1 MMNAAV
7 KINRDI
13 SSFFK
18 KAGLTALIVTGVL
31 FASKTL
37 NGYVKVE
44 PDQTYENCIVTTD
57 TEFIQ
62 HGKGKYPLYK
72 STIYFVK
79 VDQDIKE
86 DDEKDNE
93 DHIEGEEYEI
103 TNAFSIKEKG
113 TRKKK
118 DHLFNQNVPYSY
130 YKMFSNY
137 GSSRV
142 KFYKTSLGRSFPVSS
157 TVCSNAQA
165 EKEYRKLDPPVFW
178 YGLYILGIV
187 ASGISLLLSI
197 KTKRTAQIYEDAD
210 NSILGAPAPFDSKE
224 EALEYFW
231 TAKLQNDKAHR
242 EFDKAPYFIRRPGR
256 TKFDVL
262 MKHSGD
268 EKRRFEEHKRKKNIK

>member
-44 PDQTYENCIVTTD
+44 PDQTYENCTVTTD
-57 TEFIQ
+57 YEYMG
-62 HGKGKYPLYK
+62 HGRGPYPVYK
-72 STIYFVK
+72 SKIYYVTVK
-79 VDQDIKE
+79 QEVT
-86 DDEKDNE
+86 EKNE
-93 DHIEGEEYEI
+93 ISDHIEGEEYDI
-103 TNAFSIKEKG
+103 KNAFSINDNSIS
-113 TRKKK
+113 KKK
-118 DHLFNQNVPYSY
+118 EYLFNQNVPYSY

-178 YGLYILGIV
+178 YGAYVTGLAAGIIMLIV
-187 ASGISLLLSI
+187 SAR
-197 KTKRTAQIYEDAD
+197 TKRIAQIYEDAD
-210 NSILGAPAPFDSKE
+210 GTIMGTPAPFNSKE

-231 TAKLQNDKAHR
+231 TSKIREEKVQR
-242 EFDKAPYFIRRPGR
+242 EFDKAPALSNRGK
-256 TKFDVL
+256 TKFEVL
-262 MKHSGD
+262 LKHSGD
-268 EKRRFEEHKRKKNIK
+268 EKRRFEEHKRNNNIK

>member
-1 MMNAAV
+1 MMNAAA

-18 KAGLTALIVTGVL
+18 KAGLTSLIVTGVL

-57 TEFIQ
+57 YEYMG
-62 HGKGKYPLYK
+62 HGRGPYPVYK
-72 STIYFVK
+72 SKIYYVTVK
-79 VDQDIKE
+79 QEVT
-86 DDEKDNE
+86 EKNE
-93 DHIEGEEYEI
+93 ISDHIEGEEYDI
-103 TNAFSIKEKG
+103 KNAFSINDNSIS
-113 TRKKK
+113 KKK
-118 DHLFNQNVPYSY
+118 EYLFNQNVPYSY

-178 YGLYILGIV
+178 YGAYVTGLAAGAIMLIV
-187 ASGISLLLSI
+187 SAR
-197 KTKRTAQIYEDAD
+197 TKRIAQIYEDAD
-210 NSILGAPAPFDSKE
+210 GTIMGTPAPFNSKE

-231 TAKLQNDKAHR
+231 TSKIREEKVQR
-242 EFDKAPYFIRRPGR
+242 EFDKAPALSNRGK
-256 TKFDVL
+256 TKFEVL
-262 MKHSGD
+262 LMHSGD
-268 EKRRFEEHKRKKNIK
+268 EKRRFEEHKRKNNIK

>member
-1 MMNAAV
+1 MMNAAA

-57 TEFIQ
+57 YEYMG
-62 HGKGKYPLYK
+62 HGRGPYPVYK
-72 STIYFVK
+72 SKIYYVTVK
-79 VDQDIKE
+79 QEVT
-86 DDEKDNE
+86 EKNE
-93 DHIEGEEYEI
+93 ISDHIEGEEYDI
-103 TNAFSIKEKG
+103 KNAFSINDNSIS
-113 TRKKK
+113 KKK
-118 DHLFNQNVPYSY
+118 EYLFNQNVPYSY

-157 TVCSNAQA
+157 TICSNAQA

>member
-57 TEFIQ
+57 YEYMG
-62 HGKGKYPLYK
+62 HGRGPYPVYK
-72 STIYFVK
+72 SKIYYVTVK
-79 VDQDIKE
+79 QEVT
-86 DDEKDNE
+86 EKNE
-93 DHIEGEEYEI
+93 ISDHIEGEEYDI
-103 TNAFSIKEKG
+103 KNAFSINDNSIS
-113 TRKKK
+113 KKK
-118 DHLFNQNVPYSY
+118 EYLFNQNVPYSY
-130 YKMFSNY
+130 YKMFRNY

-178 YGLYILGIV
+178 YGAYVTGLAAGVIMLIV
-187 ASGISLLLSI
+187 SAR
-197 KTKRTAQIYEDAD
+197 TKRIAQIYEDAD
-210 NSILGAPAPFDSKE
+210 GTIMGTPAPFNSKE

-231 TAKLQNDKAHR
+231 TSKIR
-242 EFDKAPYFIRRPGR
+242 EEKVQRDFDKAPNFKS
-256 TKFDVL
+256 KFDVL

-268 EKRRFEEHKRKKNIK
+268 EKRRFEEHKRKNNIK

>member
-1 MMNAAV
+1 MMNAAA

-18 KAGLTALIVTGVL
+18 KAGLTLLIATVVL

-44 PDQTYENCIVTTD
+44 PDKTCENCTVTTD
-57 TEFIQ
+57 YEYIG
-62 HGKGKYPLYK
+62 HGRGPYPVYK
-72 STIYFVK
+72 SKIYYVTVK
-79 VDQDIKE
+79 QEVT
-86 DDEKDNE
+86 EKNE
-93 DHIEGEEYEI
+93 ISDHIEGEEYDI
-103 TNAFSIKEKG
+103 KNAFSINDNSIS
-113 TRKKK
+113 KKK
-118 DHLFNQNVPYSY
+118 EYLFNQNVPYSY

-178 YGLYILGIV
+178 YGAYVIGLAAGTIMLIV
-187 ASGISLLLSI
+187 SAR
-197 KTKRTAQIYEDAD
+197 TKRIAQIYEDAD
-210 NSILGAPAPFDSKE
+210 GTIMGTPAPFNSKE

-231 TAKLQNDKAHR
+231 TSKIREEKVQR
-242 EFDKAPYFIRRPGR
+242 EFDKAPALSNRGK
-256 TKFDVL
+256 TKFEVL
-262 MKHSGD
+262 LKHSGD
-268 EKRRFEEHKRKKNIK
+268 EKRRFEEHKRKNNIK

>member
-57 TEFIQ
+57 YEYMG
-62 HGKGKYPLYK
+62 HGRGPYPVYK
-72 STIYFVK
+72 SKIYYVTVK
-79 VDQDIKE
+79 QEVT
-86 DDEKDNE
+86 EKNE
-93 DHIEGEEYEI
+93 ISDHIEGEEYDI
-103 TNAFSIKEKG
+103 KNAFSINDNSIS
-113 TRKKK
+113 KKK
-118 DHLFNQNVPYSY
+118 EYLFNQNVPYSY
-130 YKMFSNY
+130 YKMFRNY

-178 YGLYILGIV
+178 YGAYVTGLVAGTIMLIV
-187 ASGISLLLSI
+187 SAR
-197 KTKRTAQIYEDAD
+197 TKRIAQIYEDAD
-210 NSILGAPAPFDSKE
+210 GTIMGTPAPFNSKE

-231 TAKLQNDKAHR
+231 TSKIR
-242 EFDKAPYFIRRPGR
+242 EEKVQRDFDKAPNFKS
-256 TKFDVL
+256 KFDVL

-268 EKRRFEEHKRKKNIK
+268 EKRRFEEHKRKNNIK

>member
-1 MMNAAV
+1 MNAAV

-18 KAGLTALIVTGVL
+18 KAGLTSLIVTGVL

-57 TEFIQ
+57 YEYMG
-62 HGKGKYPLYK
+62 HGRGPYPVYK
-72 STIYFVK
+72 SKIYYVTVK
-79 VDQDIKE
+79 QEVT
-86 DDEKDNE
+86 EKNE
-93 DHIEGEEYEI
+93 ISDHIEGEEYDI
-103 TNAFSIKEKG
+103 KNAFSINDNSIS
-113 TRKKK
+113 KKK
-118 DHLFNQNVPYSY
+118 EYLFNQNVPYSY

-178 YGLYILGIV
+178 YGAYVTGLAAGAIMLIV
-187 ASGISLLLSI
+187 SAR
-197 KTKRTAQIYEDAD
+197 TKRIAQIYEDAD
-210 NSILGAPAPFDSKE
+210 GTIMGTPAPFNSKE

-231 TAKLQNDKAHR
+231 TSKIREEKVQR
-242 EFDKAPYFIRRPGR
+242 EFDKAPALSNRGK
-256 TKFDVL
+256 TKFEVL
-262 MKHSGD
+262 LMHSGD
-268 EKRRFEEHKRKKNIK
+268 EKRRFEEHKRKNNIK